1 MKNFLQLMVELLS
14 RQECKLDSVTLK
26 IDVQKELA
34 HEQNRDSNIFVNFCN
49 CAILI
54 D

>member
-1 MKNFLQLMVELLS
+1 MTELLS
-14 RQECKLDSVTLK
+14 LQECKLDLVTLK

-34 HEQNRDSNIFVNFCN
+34 HEQKWVFNTFFNLCN
-49 CAILI
+49 CTVLL

>member
-1 MKNFLQLMVELLS
+1 MIELLS
-14 RQECKLDSVTLK
+14 LQECKLDSVTLK

-34 HEQNRDSNIFVNFCN
+34 HEQSWVFNTFFNLRD
-49 CAILI
+49 CAILL